1 MKRLRERIDGLF
13 DEPRSLQA
21 VALLRILVGPI
32 VILHLIPFLE
42 EMRADH
48 YHADGF
54 YSPWFSWFPE
64 APKHVY
70 FVLLAAAVPA
80 AFLLTAGLFTRFAKV
95 YCWGFVTWNYFLCQ
109 THFHNNRTYLVVVL
123 SALLLTPCGNLLSL
137 DSWRARRRGTP
148 LPTEAP
154 LWAMYLLRFE
164 ALAVYLGSGG
174 SKLFEPDW
182 RAGIVTWD
190 RVLRFRHMLEASIA
204 PEWFIELLSGLSF
217 HAVFAKVAIATE
229 IFIAIGLAFRR
240 TRYTAAFVAFWFHAV
255 IGVALKVEV
264 FSYLAVAALLIW
276 ATPTV
281 RDRTLAIDESTPR
294 GRRLARRVRLL
305 DWLGRFRIVPGE
317 GLPRLTERD
326 GSEHVGGA
334 AIARA
339 HLRLPLLFPFVAP
352 FALPGLRGLVIA
364 RLDARGSRS

>member
-1 MKRLRERIDGLF
+1 MKPLRERIDGIF
-13 DEPRSLQA
+13 DEPRSLRA
-21 VALLRILVGPI
+21 LALLRILVGPI

-48 YHADGF
+48 YYADGF
-54 YSPWFSWFPE
+54 YSPWFSRFPE

-174 SKLFEPDW
+174 SKLLEADW
-182 RAGIVTWD
+182 RAGVVTWD
-190 RVLRFRHMLEASIA
+190 RVLRYRHLLEESIA
-204 PEWFIELLSGLSF
+204 PTWFVELLSEQSF
-217 HAVFAKVAIATE
+217 HAAFAKVAIATE
-229 IFIAIGLAFRR
+229 IFIALGLAFRR
-240 TRYTAAFVAFWFHAV
+240 TRYAAAFVAFWFHVV
-255 IGVALKVEV
+255 IGVALAVQV

-276 ATPTV
+276 ATPSV
-281 RDRTLAIDESTPR
+281 RDRALAIDERTPR
-294 GRRLARRVRLL
+294 GERLARRIRRL
-305 DWLGRFRIVPGE
+305 DWLARFALVPGE
-317 GLPRLTERD
+317 GPPRLTERD
-326 GSEHVGGA
+326 GAVHVGGA
-334 AIARA
+334 AVARA
-339 HLRLPLLFPFVAP
+339 YLRMPLLFPFVAP
-352 FALPGLRGLVIA
+352 LALPGLRRLVVA
-364 RLDARGSRS
+364 RLDARWRS